1 MLKDDIKILKDF
13 INNKVSRGKLEMNLR
28 GGFKMGA
35 KYKYTE
41 LNPAIDHVLKR
52 LEELEQ
58 IEEAHRIENGELRDK
73 LSKE

>member
-35 KYKYTE
+35 KYKYIE